1 MKRYAAVFIFFF
13 YLALSL
19 SPFKTT
25 EATVQQ
31 KPFVVEYY
39 YKAKWGYAD
48 EFMTLF
54 KKNHLPVLKKQVDS
68 GRILSI
74 RIEKPRY
81 HATEEGRWDFRVTL
95 AFKSAEIYNS
105 PSEEEA
111 IIRQIY
117 PDQQTFKLEEQRR
130 FEILIAHW
138 DVPIVPVE

>member
-1 MKRYAAVFIFFF
+1 MKRHAAVFIFFF

-117 PDQQTFKLEEQRR
+117 PDQKTFKLEEQRR

>member
-54 KKNHLPVLKKQVDS
+54 KKNHLPV
-68 GRILSI
+68 
-74 RIEKPRY
+74 
-81 HATEEGRWDFRVTL
+81 
-95 AFKSAEIYNS
+95 
-105 PSEEEA
+105 
-111 IIRQIY
+111 
-117 PDQQTFKLEEQRR
+117 
-130 FEILIAHW
+130 
-138 DVPIVPVE
+138 